1 MTTTTTWERPTAR
14 VSATTTRG
22 SADPNGKTAA
32 LVGALFL
39 VATATF
45 FVSSAVLTPFLLT
58 VGSPGHLAAVG
69 KSSTLVIAA
78 ALIAF
83 IDGLAVVGI
92 AAALYPILRVRHPEL
107 ALAYAGMRIAELAI
121 IAAYVLSPLLLVS
134 LSRSE
139 IAADSAT
146 TATLLVALRHWT
158 LMFVYLF
165 NGVAGL
171 MLAYMFLR
179 TRLVP
184 RALSVLGLVG
194 YAGLFVGASL
204 DALGL
209 VDTASGSGLVALV
222 PGGLF
227 ELVLPIW
234 LFVRG
239 FKPTEA
245 R

>member
-1 MTTTTTWERPTAR
+1 MATTTWERRTDQAY
-14 VSATTTRG
+14 ATTIG
-22 SADPNGKTAA
+22 GKTNPTRRTAV

-45 FVSSAVLTPFLLT
+45 FVSSVLITPLMPLM
-58 VGSPGHLAAVG
+58 GSPGDLTAVG
-69 KSSTLVIAA
+69 KNSTLVVAA
-78 ALIAF
+78 ALLAL

-92 AAALYPILRVRHPEL
+92 AAALYPILSARHP
-107 ALAYAGMRIAELAI
+107 ALAIAYAVMRIAELAI

-139 IAADSAT
+139 AAADSAT
-146 TATLLVALRHWT
+146 AAAVLVALRHWT
-158 LMFVYLF
+158 LLFVYLF

-171 MLAYMFLR
+171 MLSYVLLR

-194 YAGLFVGASL
+194 YAALFVGAALDSL
-204 DALGL
+204 GFI
-209 VDTASGSGLVALV
+209 DTAAGAGVVALV

-227 ELVLPIW
+227 ELALPIW

-239 FKPTEA
+239 FRPIESG

>member
-1 MTTTTTWERPTAR
+1 MATTTWQRPTAR
-14 VSATTTRG
+14 VDATTAREETNSNR
-22 SADPNGKTAA
+22 KTAA

-45 FVSSAVLTPFLLT
+45 LVSSAVITPIL
-58 VGSPGHLAAVG
+58 GSGGDLAAVG
-69 KSSTLVIAA
+69 RNSTLVIAA
-78 ALIAF
+78 ALIAL

-92 AAALYPILRVRHPEL
+92 AAALYPILSPRHPGL
-107 ALAYAGMRIAELAI
+107 AVAYTGMRTAELAI
-121 IAAYVLSPLLLVS
+121 IAAYVLAPLMLVS

-139 IAADSAT
+139 TAADSAT
-146 TATLLVALRHWT
+146 MAALLLGLRHWT
-158 LMFVYLF
+158 LLFIYLF

-171 MLAYMFLR
+171 VLTYMLLR

-184 RALSVLGLVG
+184 RALPLVGLVG
-194 YAGLFVGASL
+194 YAALFVGASL
-204 DALGL
+204 DALGFIN
-209 VDTASGSGLVALV
+209 TAAGAGMVALV

-227 ELVLPIW
+227 ELALPIW

-239 FKPTEA
+239 FRPT

>member
-1 MTTTTTWERPTAR
+1 MTTTTWGGPTAR
-14 VSATTTRG
+14 VDATAIRG
-22 SADPNGKTAA
+22 EANPNRKTAV

-39 VATATF
+39 LATATF
-45 FVSSAVLTPFLLT
+45 LVSSVLITPVL
-58 VGSPGHLAAVG
+58 GSSDYLAAVG

-78 ALIAF
+78 ALIAL

-92 AAALYPILRVRHPEL
+92 AAALYPVLSPRHPAL
-107 ALAYAGMRIAELAI
+107 AVAYAGMRTAELAI

-134 LSRSE
+134 LSRSDA
-139 IAADSAT
+139 AADSAA
-146 TATLLVALRHWT
+146 TAALLIGLRHWT
-158 LMFVYLF
+158 LMFIYLF

-171 MLAYMFLR
+171 LLAYMFLR

-194 YAGLFVGASL
+194 YAALFIGAAL
-204 DALGL
+204 DTLGL
-209 VDTASGSGLVALV
+209 IDTTAGAGAVALV

-239 FKPTEA
+239 FRA
-245 R
+245 IR

>member
-1 MTTTTTWERPTAR
+1 MATTTWERQMDR
-14 VSATTTRG
+14 VPATSAG
-22 SADPNGKTAA
+22 AASPNRKTAV

-45 FVSSAVLTPFLLT
+45 LVSSVLITPIL
-58 VGSPGHLAAVG
+58 GSPGYLAAVG
-69 KSSTLVIAA
+69 RSSTLVVAA
-78 ALIAF
+78 ALLAL

-92 AAALYPILRVRHPEL
+92 AAALYPILSTRHP
-107 ALAYAGMRIAELAI
+107 ALAVAYVGMRVAELAI

-139 IAADSAT
+139 AAADSAT
-146 TATLLVALRHWT
+146 TAGVLLALRYWT

-171 MLAYMFLR
+171 NLAYVLLR

-184 RALSVLGLVG
+184 RPLSVLGLVG
-194 YAGLFVGASL
+194 YAALFVGAAL
-204 DALGL
+204 DALGF
-209 VDTASGSGLVALV
+209 VNTTAGPGAVALV

-227 ELVLPIW
+227 ELALPIW

-239 FKPTEA
+239 FG

>member
-1 MTTTTTWERPTAR
+1 MATTTWQRPTVR
-14 VSATTTRG
+14 VDATTTRG
-22 SADPNGKTAA
+22 KADRKRMTAV

-39 VATATF
+39 VATAAF
-45 FVSSAVLTPFLLT
+45 LVSSALITPIL
-58 VGSPGHLAAVG
+58 GGPGYLAAVG
-69 KSSTLVIAA
+69 RHATLVIAA
-78 ALIAF
+78 ALLAL

-92 AAALYPILRVRHPEL
+92 AAALYPMLRVRHPSL
-107 ALAYAGMRIAELAI
+107 ALTYAAMRTAELAV
-121 IAAYVLSPLLLVS
+121 IAVYVLSPLLLVS

-139 IAADSAT
+139 AAADSAT
-146 TATLLVALRHWT
+146 TAALLVALRDWT
-158 LMFVYLF
+158 LMVIYLF

-171 MLAYMFLR
+171 ALSYMLLR

-184 RALSVLGLVG
+184 RAMSLLGLVG
-194 YAGLFVGASL
+194 YAALFVGAVL
-204 DALGL
+204 NALGL
-209 VDTASGSGLVALV
+209 VDTSAGAGLVTVV

-239 FKPTEA
+239 FRPIEA

>member
-1 MTTTTTWERPTAR
+1 MATTMWERPTAR
-14 VSATTTRG
+14 AAATTTRG
-22 SADPNGKTAA
+22 KADRKRKTAV

-45 FVSSAVLTPFLLT
+45 LVSSALITPILRR
-58 VGSPGHLAAVG
+58 PDYLAAVG
-69 KSSTLVIAA
+69 HNSTFVVAA
-78 ALIAF
+78 ALIAL
-83 IDGLAVVGI
+83 IDGFAVVGI
-92 AAALYPILRVRHPEL
+92 AAALYPILSVRHP
-107 ALAYAGMRIAELAI
+107 ALAVGYAGMRIAELAI

-139 IAADSAT
+139 TVADSAA
-146 TATLLVALRHWT
+146 TAALVVALRHWT

-171 MLAYMFLR
+171 MLSYALLR

-184 RALSVLGLVG
+184 RPLSVLGLVG
-194 YAGLFVGASL
+194 YPALFVAAVL

-209 VDTASGSGLVALV
+209 IDTAAGAGVVALV

-227 ELVLPIW
+227 ELALPIW

-239 FKPTEA
+239 FRPIDSG

>member
-1 MTTTTTWERPTAR
+1 MATTTWESQTAR
-14 VSATTTRG
+14 VAATATRG
-22 SADPNGKTAA
+22 EANPNRKTAV

-39 VATATF
+39 LATATF
-45 FVSSAVLTPFLLT
+45 LVSSVLITPIL
-58 VGSPGHLAAVG
+58 GSSGYLAAVG
-69 KSSTLVIAA
+69 RNSTLVIAA
-78 ALIAF
+78 ALIAL

-92 AAALYPILRVRHPEL
+92 AAALYPILSPRHPAL
-107 ALAYAGMRIAELAI
+107 AVAYAGMRTAELAI

-134 LSRSE
+134 LSRTE
-139 IAADSAT
+139 TAADSAA
-146 TATLLVALRHWT
+146 TAALLIGLRHWT
-158 LMFVYLF
+158 LMFIYLF

-171 MLAYMFLR
+171 VLSYMLLR

-194 YAGLFVGASL
+194 YAALFAGASL

-209 VDTASGSGLVALV
+209 VDTATGAGVVALV

-227 ELVLPIW
+227 EFILPMW

-239 FKPTEA
+239 FRPI

>member
-1 MTTTTTWERPTAR
+1 MATTTWQRSTAR
-14 VSATTTRG
+14 VDATSNRDKTG
-22 SADPNGKTAA
+22 PNRRTAV

-45 FVSSAVLTPFLLT
+45 LVSCVLITPIL
-58 VGSPGHLAAVG
+58 GSPGYLAAVG
-69 KSSTLVIAA
+69 KNSTLVVAA
-78 ALIAF
+78 ALLAL

-92 AAALYPILRVRHPEL
+92 AAALYPILSARHPSL
-107 ALAYAGMRIAELAI
+107 ALAYAGMRVAELAI

-139 IAADSAT
+139 SAADSAT
-146 TATLLVALRHWT
+146 TAALLVALRHWT

-165 NGVAGL
+165 NGIAGL
-171 MLAYMFLR
+171 MLAYAFLR

-184 RALSVLGLVG
+184 QALSVLGLVG
-194 YAGLFVGASL
+194 YAALFVGAVLDSL
-204 DALGL
+204 GFI
-209 VDTASGSGLVALV
+209 DTAAGAGAVALV

-234 LFVRG
+234 LFAHG
-239 FKPTEA
+239 F
-245 R
+245 RSRS

>member
-1 MTTTTTWERPTAR
+1 VDATTAR
-14 VSATTTRG
+14 E
-22 SADPNGKTAA
+22 KTSHSRETAV

-45 FVSSAVLTPFLLT
+45 LVSSALITPIL
-58 VGSPGHLAAVG
+58 GSPGYLAAVG
-69 KSSTLVIAA
+69 RNSTLVIAA
-78 ALIAF
+78 ALIAL

-92 AAALYPILRVRHPEL
+92 AAALYPILSPRHP
-107 ALAYAGMRIAELAI
+107 ALAVAYTGMRTAELAI
-121 IAAYVLSPLLLVS
+121 IAAYVLAPLMLVS

-139 IAADSAT
+139 TAADSSTMGA
-146 TATLLVALRHWT
+146 LLVGLRHWT
-158 LMFVYLF
+158 LLFIYLF

-171 MLAYMFLR
+171 VLSYMLLR

-184 RALSVLGLVG
+184 RALPILGLVG
-194 YAGLFVGASL
+194 YASLFVGASL
-204 DALGL
+204 DALGFIN
-209 VDTASGSGLVALV
+209 TAAGAGMVALV

-227 ELVLPIW
+227 ELALPIW

-239 FKPTEA
+239 FRPT